1 MVDPAE
7 PWSPELSCVVESGAC
22 DPALPGS
29 DEGGPSGTDTGG
41 PSGTDVGGP
50 AEWVGSVPV
59 GDVVDVVVVVD
70 PSDGR
75 DTVAH
80 SWAIDSLPAFAA
92 AASFGKSACECP
104 AAVGLFAIALV
115 TAVQAVHC
123 P

>member
-1 MVDPAE
+1 MAWVVVGDPLE
-7 PWSPELSCVVESGAC
+7 LLSPELSVDVPPGTCE
-22 DPALPGS
+22 PALPGS
-29 DEGGPSGTDTGG
+29 EEGGPTGTEEGG
-41 PSGTDVGGP
+41 PVG
-50 AEWVGSVPV
+50 WVGSVPV
-59 GDVVDVVVVVD
+59 VSVVDVVVVVVE

-80 SWAIDSLPAFAA
+80 SWAIDSFPAFAA
-92 AASFGKSACECP
+92 AASFGKFACECP

>member
-29 DEGGPSGTDTGG
+29 DEGGPSGTD
-41 PSGTDVGGP
+41 VGGP
-50 AEWVGSVPV
+50 VGWVGSVPV
-59 GDVVDVVVVVD
+59 GGVVDVVVVVD